1 MLEIAILVCIAAI
14 FVILVLRFPKTASLS
29 FMKPASHAS
38 DEPVDDEEII
48 EAKKILNE
56 KAPEELPEVIPA
68 GTEPTDELE
77 AYDEELS
84 ELLKDAREK
93 IESGKYASAE
103 NILIDAICKDSKCAW
118 AYERLGSIYLIMGK
132 NLTDAAESFSMAI
145 KLDRNNDRAWF
156 GLGQIYFAGGQAHK
170 AINAYLKAVNI
181 SRSDAEYQAALGKA
195 YMEVRQ
201 YGKASRALRRAA
213 SLDISNQEY
222 KELASMAEDKHR
234 EHSRA
239 SKLS

>member
-14 FVILVLRFPKTASLS
+14 FVILAVRFPRTAVLNIKKPDNSL
-29 FMKPASHAS
+29 
-38 DEPVDDEEII
+38 DEGQVDDEAII

-56 KAPEELPEVIPA
+56 KSPEELPEVQPS
-68 GTEPTDELE
+68 GLEPTDELD

-84 ELLKDAREK
+84 ELLKLAREK
-93 IESGKYASAE
+93 IESGKYATAE
-103 NILIDAICKDSKCAW
+103 NILIDAICKNSKCAW

-132 NLTDAAESFSMAI
+132 NITDAAESFSMAI
-145 KLDRNNDRAWF
+145 KLDRNNDKAWY
-156 GLGQIYFAGGQAHK
+156 GLGRIYFSGGQVHK

-181 SRSDAEYQAALGKA
+181 SRSDADYQAALGKA
-195 YMEVRQ
+195 YLEIRQ
-201 YGKASRALRRAA
+201 YGKAAKALKRAA